1 MLRENVQREDVR
13 SVVIIGLAREKDRL
27 WVEKLIH
34 RHRLPAQ
41 VAADGEAWDIL
52 VDGQGN
58 VRGGGQVITCG
69 LEGHC
74 TLTASSLLQEGG
86 MATLQRTMHTLAGQE
101 LQPRELSLAQVDG
114 PVEHKLTAAAVLLL
128 LGREI

>member
-1 MLRENVQREDVR
+1 M
-13 SVVIIGLAREKDRL
+13 VIISLALEKDRPWL
-27 WVEKLIH
+27 EKLIH
-34 RHRLPAQ
+34 RHRLAAA
-41 VAADGEAWDIL
+41 VAGEGQPWDVF
-52 VDGQGN
+52 VDSRGN

-86 MATLQRTMHTLAGQE
+86 MATLQRTMHTLDGRE
-101 LQPRELSLAQVDG
+101 LQPREVPLEGLEG
-114 PVEHKLTAAAVLLL
+114 PAARKLTAAALLLL